1 MVRAFSVF
9 ICNTPALLTRSLRGG
24 GGRSRSGGFLGGA
37 RGYSVKNTLRMFE
50 QMRLSTHSIN

>member
-9 ICNTPALLTRSLRGG
+9 IYNTPELLTRSRRGG
-24 GGRSRSGGFLGGA
+24 RRSHSGGFLGGA
-37 RGYSVKNTLRMFE
+37 RGYSVKNTLRIFE